1 MTRWKEALRGHAGG
15 SLSYWPR
22 SCHLTHRYLWAS
34 TSGLELCCQMPF
46 IDNTSLL
53 LHTFSPT
60 ELPAADRP
68 VRGWTTGGGERDE
81 ERWRAGQKQDKVY
94 VDICE
99 HTSRTRGAELLQH
112 NLSGSQVIWQPV
124 IFFWSAGARCWKQR
138 RFRVDFSSCHTC
150 KFLHSSST
158 FDLRSVCVC
167 VCLWLAVWKCILL
180 STLVDLS
187 WTREGICRHA
197 VSALSCIYHGE
208 SSVVAMVMRPLLA
221 YIRFFYYISG
231 VYKKV
236 LVF

>member
-1 MTRWKEALRGHAGG
+1 MGINVWTQAL
-15 SLSYWPR
+15 LSDAFYR
-22 SCHLTHRYLWAS
+22 QHLTFTSHVLADGAS
-34 TSGLELCCQMPF
+34 CCRSACAWVN
-46 IDNTSLL
+46 D
-53 LHTFSPT
+53 
-60 ELPAADRP
+60 
-68 VRGWTTGGGERDE
+68 GGGERDE

-187 WTREGICRHA
+187 WTWEGICRHA

-221 YIRFFYYISG
+221 YIRFFITS
-231 VYKKV
+231 VECIKR
-236 LVF
+236 F